1 MSSAAL
7 LLKLTLSP
15 TLVAGASLAARR
27 WGPQVGGWIAG
38 FPIVAGPVLFFY
50 AWEQGV
56 AFASQAAV
64 GTLVGLVSLALFAVV
79 YGRTAFRFPWWAS
92 LLTGWGAFALA
103 TFALQ
108 GVKLPW
114 YAALPLGAGALGLG
128 LVALPKSDATVR
140 AVQPPAWDL
149 PLRIVAT
156 AAIVVTLTALAD
168 VLGPRLSGLLT
179 PFPVA
184 TSVLVA
190 FFHREQGG
198 AGAVRILRGLLTA
211 LFGFAG
217 FCAVLSLTVVP
228 WGLAGGFGAA
238 LVTASVVQLAT
249 LRVTLGR

>member
-15 TLVAGASLAARR
+15 SLVAGASLAARR

-50 AWEQGV
+50 AWEQG
-56 AFASQAAV
+56 ADFAGHAAV
-64 GTLVGLVSLALFAVV
+64 STLVGLVSLALFAVV

-92 LLTGWGAFALA
+92 LLTGWGVFGLS
-103 TFALQ
+103 TYALQ
-108 GVKLPW
+108 SVKLPW
-114 YAALPLGAGALGLG
+114 FAALPLGAGALGLS
-128 LVALPKSDATVR
+128 LVALPKTDAPVR
-140 AVQPPAWDL
+140 SVPPPAWDL
-149 PLRIVAT
+149 PLRIVVT
-156 AAIVVTLTALAD
+156 AAIVLTLTALAD
-168 VLGPRLSGLLT
+168 FLGPRLSGLLT

-198 AGAVRILRGLLTA
+198 AGAVRILRGLLVA

-217 FCAVLSLTVVP
+217 FCTVLSLTVVP
-228 WGLAGGFGAA
+228 WGLAGAFAA
-238 LVTASVVQLAT
+238 AFTMAAVVQLAT
-249 LRVTLGR
+249 LRATLVR

>member
-15 TLVAGASLAARR
+15 SLVAGASLAARR

-50 AWEQGV
+50 AWEQGPD
-56 AFASQAAV
+56 FAARAAV
-64 GTLVGLVSLALFAVV
+64 STLVGLVSLALFAVV
-79 YGRTAFRFPWWAS
+79 YGRSAFRLAWWGS
-92 LLTGWGAFALA
+92 LLVGWAAFGAA
-103 TFALQ
+103 TFSLQ
-108 GVKLPW
+108 GVALPW
-114 YAALPLGAGALGLG
+114 FAALPLGAGALGLG
-128 LVALPKSDATVR
+128 LVALPTSREPVR
-140 AVQPPAWDL
+140 AVPPPAWDL

-156 AAIVVTLTALAD
+156 ATIVVTLTYLAEF
-168 VLGPRLSGLLT
+168 LGPRLSGLLT

-198 AGAVRILRGLLTA
+198 AGAVRILRGLLIA

-217 FCAVLSLTVVP
+217 FCTVLSLTVVP

-238 LVTASVVQLAT
+238 LATASVVQVVT
-249 LRVTLGR
+249 LRVTLR

>member
-15 TLVAGASLAARR
+15 SLVAGASLAARR

-50 AWEQGV
+50 AWEQG
-56 AFASQAAV
+56 ADFASRAAV
-64 GTLVGLVSLALFAVV
+64 STLVGLVSLALFAVV
-79 YGRTAFRFPWWAS
+79 YGRTAFRFPWWGS
-92 LLTGWGAFALA
+92 LLVGWGAFGAA

-108 GVKLPW
+108 AVTLAW
-114 YAALPLGAGALGLG
+114 FAALPLGAGALGLA
-128 LVALPKSDATVR
+128 LVALPKTDAPVR
-140 AVQPPAWDL
+140 NVQPPAWDL

-156 AAIVVTLTALAD
+156 AAIVVSLTALAD

-198 AGAVRILRGLLTA
+198 AGAVRILRGLLIA

-217 FCAVLSLTVVP
+217 FCTVLALTVVP
-228 WGLAGGFGAA
+228 WGLPSAFAAA
-238 LVTASVVQLAT
+238 LATASVVQLVT
-249 LRVTLGR
+249 LRVTLRR